1 MPTPNI
7 RLALYQPDIAQNVGT
22 MIRMASCLG
31 IAVDVIEPCGFVWGD
46 KQMKRSGMDYL
57 QDADVTRHLDY
68 DDFMAQKNSR
78 RVILLTTKGAVAYTD
93 FEFKN
98 NDILMVG
105 QESAGVPE
113 QVHRDVDA
121 RVIIPMVANVRS
133 VNVAVS
139 ASMVMG
145 ESLRQTGQFQSLPS
159 NTEKG

>member
-1 MPTPNI
+1 MPNPNI

-46 KQMKRSGMDYL
+46 RQMKRSAMDYL

-68 DDFMAQKNSR
+68 DDFMAQKNGR
-78 RVILLTTKGAVAYTD
+78 RVILLTTKADQSYTD
-93 FEFKN
+93 FQFQN

-105 QESAGVPE
+105 QESAGVPDT
-113 QVHRDVDA
+113 VHSDVDA

-145 ESLRQTGQFQSLPS
+145 ESLRQTGQFQPLKQ
-159 NTEKG
+159 TKG